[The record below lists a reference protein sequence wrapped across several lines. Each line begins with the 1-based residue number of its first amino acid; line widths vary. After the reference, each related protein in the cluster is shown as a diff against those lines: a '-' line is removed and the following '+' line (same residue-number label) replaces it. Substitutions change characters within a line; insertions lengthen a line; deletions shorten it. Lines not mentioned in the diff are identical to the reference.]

1 MGCPAM
7 GFKSVDDFGGLLST
21 LRQAFQV
28 EHSTSLR
35 GHGHQAM
42 HLWIR
47 ASINVYPKQGGR
59 ARLE

>member
-42 HLWIR
+42 PVDQSEH
-47 ASINVYPKQGGR
+47 Q
-59 ARLE
+59 RLS